1 MFNSAKGY
9 IEFLSSLSF
18 DFSAFENIRKKD
30 GFVVISIGKSACYMY
45 KHFVDRFPEAA
56 SFPYFAVMPEGS
68 DAQGQGSEN
77 IFFSTHPHLSKK
89 SFEAA
94 DRLINFINSHKPEN
108 VAVLLSGG
116 SSALIEKSENP
127 ENSMEL
133 NEKLL
138 KSGLPITEIN
148 RIRSE
153 NSLIKNGKFAEMFAK
168 INWYVFVASDIPYPK
183 GEIFVGSMPFYRE
196 NLANTHLFKCA
207 DSDLPHDALL
217 KQLPDNTLSFRHF
230 TGTLDELKELVL
242 CNIGNSGCILVTGEP
257 LLKINSEKAGTGG
270 RMSHFALMMMPYIKK
285 GMRLYALSSDGID
298 GNSPFAGAV
307 VEGGCFSASEDER
320 IDALKNYNSA
330 EFLNKFGFMLKS
342 GYTGINLNDFVIF
355 LKR

>member
-9 IEFLSSLSF
+9 VEFLSSLSF
-18 DFSAFENIRKKD
+18 DFSDFENIREKD
-30 GFVVISIGKSACYMY
+30 GFAVISIGKSACYMY
-45 KHFVDRFPEAA
+45 KHFVGSFPEAA
-56 SFPYFAVMPEGS
+56 LFPYFAVMPEGS
-68 DAQGQGSEN
+68 DAEGLESEN
-77 IFFSTHPHLSKK
+77 IFFSTHPHLSEK
-89 SFEAA
+89 SFEACN
-94 DRLINFINSHKPEN
+94 RLINFINFYKPKN

-116 SSALIEKSENP
+116 SSALVEKSENP
-127 ENSMEL
+127 ENSIKL

-153 NSLIKNGKFAEMFAK
+153 NSLVKNGKFAEMFAE
-168 INWYVFVASDIPYPK
+168 IDWYVFVASDIPYPK
-183 GEIFVGSMPFYRE
+183 GEFFVGSMPFYRE
-196 NLANTHLFKCA
+196 NLANTRLFKCA

-230 TGTLDELKELVL
+230 TGTLDELKDLVL
-242 CNIGNSGCILVTGEP
+242 CNIGNSGCILVSGEP

-270 RMSHFALMMMPYIKK
+270 RMSHFALMMLPYIKK

-307 VEGGCFSASEDER
+307 VDGGDFSAFENER
-320 IDALKNYNSA
+320 IEALKNYNSA
-330 EFLNKFGFMLKS
+330 ELLNKLGFMLKS
-342 GYTGINLNDFVIF
+342 GYTGINLNDFVVL
-355 LKR
+355 LKI